1 MNRPKGIYW
10 NPACLKLIYGK
21 GSTQIIKTVIR
32 YDIQAKQNK
41 VKNTKTNL
49 KNIKKDKKHTEKLK
63 K

>member
-32 YDIQAKQNK
+32 YDILAKQNK

-49 KNIKKDKKHTEKLK
+49 KKKKRYETHRKIK
-63 K
+63 